1 MKKITRNLLLLLLA
15 LVMLFVSCEGPD
27 KGETVGLVRFVD
39 TQSRSLTAS
48 FSFKAEDYYWKY
60 EARKLEVPQL
70 NIGATS
76 GQTSVSPLDE
86 SGKPSGK
93 GLGFSVGPFSAGS
106 WEFKLYAYKYS
117 SCLEEELVFQ
127 GTTNAVIQ
135 QGQNNPIKVEVTP
148 ADSKVIKDWI
158 LEVQNNIP
166 IVDSQGQKID
176 VTGAEGWIIC
186 KSLDDPEAA
195 LVSVKLGTKANR
207 TTSVSLAPG
216 NYDIYVEYVEKNSR
230 TVVASGSVSATL
242 HSNIKTYVT
251 GTIPQGTG
259 TGAFIASNTKY
270 ETLPGGAVEAKAEVP
285 VVAAKPTV
293 LQVASSPVESKTMD
307 KLTSVELPA
316 DSITGKSAEISIKPD
331 GKVAVST
338 DTATVASID
347 INLTV
352 DGQAQT
358 SFNGQKATVST
369 YIQPGIE
376 GAVSVL
382 YDGVALPAEDVSY
395 DSVTGL
401 LVFKTTH
408 FSVYTVTADD
418 AVVVNKTTGKV
429 YGDLKDAASYREL
442 DQNNVN
448 EIVLLKDIAT
458 NKSYDF
464 EYDTVLDLNGHVITD
479 TMTNKSMFAIFSCE
493 RDGDL
498 TITGNGTVIAS
509 GKRYLF
515 EVGNSYDDPS
525 NGKAPTLTVE
535 NGTFKTADNAVVE
548 KMMMYFNPSSKN
560 TAGVTVNLNGG
571 TFTWDGIAIQGQ
583 GQDVSRSALNI
594 ADGVSITGNWYLPN
608 MIDVTINGGTFSA
621 DATVIYQ
628 KAGSLTLNGGR
639 FESTENDVNIGK
651 HLYWGNGC
659 ISTGDAI
666 VIEASNYGNYGEP
679 TLKGT
684 GAEAIISN
692 TGRDGV
698 VVLNLTNASGTHK
711 AATAEYVG
719 KYFAN
724 DAEYRPATVSIKDNS
739 IANWNEA
746 VDLKTILSAKND
758 KWDGSVTSKMDIEK
772 KVVKNG
778 QGASIDISNA
788 PDLAGIMANVSDLS
802 ADCYPLT
809 INITGSINL
818 DGGSWTPARVVVSE
832 VVING
837 NNNTL
842 TNMNCITDG
851 NAGFIGTVG
860 GGGKVTINDLS
871 IEKATVIGDEND
883 VHASNVVAAFVAE
896 ADGAAM
902 VTVSNCSLLD
912 STVKGGHWVGGIVGT
927 ASGYNVL
934 NNGPVFLE
942 VTVDGCTVRNTEIS
956 GKGSA
961 GGVTGHATRNAWTKF
976 TINAPVMDTVTVAS
990 TGSSTDKAGS
1000 LIGTVGV
1007 AGTESNGKTGGVY
1020 VTDISNVKN
1029 VTATSGSASID
1040 RIYGRV
1046 GSAGGKLYLDGKL
1059 IASL

>member
-148 ADSKVIKDWI
+148 ADSKTTKDWI

-525 NGKAPTLTVE
+525 NGKAPTLTIE

-548 KMMMYFNPSSKN
+548 QMMMYFNPSSKN
-560 TAGVTVNLNGG
+560 AAGVTVNLNGG

-628 KAGSLTLNGGR
+628 KAGSLTLNGGT

-666 VIEASNYGNYGEP
+666 LIEASNYGNYGEP

-711 AATAEYVG
+711 AATAEYAG

-739 IANWNEA
+739 ITNWNEA
-746 VDLKTILSAKND
+746 VDLKTILSAKMNRP
-758 KWDGSVTSKMDIEK
+758 DGSV
-772 KVVKNG
+772 
-778 QGASIDISNA
+778 
-788 PDLAGIMANVSDLS
+788 
-802 ADCYPLT
+802 LT
-809 INITGSINL
+809 IVSV
-818 DGGSWTPARVVVSE
+818 DTPQALIEALS
-832 VVING
+832 G
-837 NNNTL
+837 A
-842 TNMNCITDG
+842 G
-851 NAGFIGTVG
+851 NAGMLEINKAISIENDLDFTGLEWPGFGYKGSYLVIYGNNHTLKNINHVKDSSAATDHVGFIDSLGGGTGSYYMFKDLTIDNSNFEDSSNNVAWGVG
-860 GGGKVTINDLS
+860 GFVGYMNYGTSLILDNCKLTNSKVS
-871 IEKATVIGDEND
+871 
-883 VHASNVVAAFVAE
+883 
-896 ADGAAM
+896 
-902 VTVSNCSLLD
+902 
-912 STVKGGHWVGGIVGT
+912 GGHWCGGLVGANAGKDLIIRNCEVSGDVSAPTVVKSQGAVGAIIGHSVQDEQGTSSFENCRIANTELNSDVAGSVKVGT
-927 ASGYNVL
+927 
-934 NNGPVFLE
+934 
-942 VTVDGCTVRNTEIS
+942 
-956 GKGSA
+956 
-961 GGVTGHATRNAWTKF
+961 
-976 TINAPVMDTVTVAS
+976 
-990 TGSSTDKAGS
+990 
-1000 LIGTVGV
+1000 LIGTVAVGP
-1007 AGTESNGKTGGVY
+1007 TS
-1020 VTDISNVKN
+1020 VTNCTVENVKCLQN
-1029 VTATSGSASID
+1029 AVEQDPSFVYGRIVSGSLT
-1040 RIYGRV
+1040 V
-1046 GSAGGKLYLDGKL
+1046 DGKV
-1059 IASL
+1059 ISSVADHSKK